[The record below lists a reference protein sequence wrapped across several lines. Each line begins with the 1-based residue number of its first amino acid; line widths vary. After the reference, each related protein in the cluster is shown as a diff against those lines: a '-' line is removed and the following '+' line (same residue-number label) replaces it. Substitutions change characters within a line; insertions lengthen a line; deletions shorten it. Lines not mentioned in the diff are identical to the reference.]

1 MSQTCTPPGKCRDF
15 LEVRV
20 SLVLREAVSS
30 LARAPAAETKAGAPF
45 LRMPSWPPSLAVAL
59 AAAGAVSGAAG
70 CCLWPQM
77 ACPVFY
83 SPGLYPQLLV
93 STLFQ
98 KQRSTSRAP
107 LCCISLC
114 SGWQQKFLVAAGKT
128 IQVRAL
134 SF

>member
-70 CCLWPQM
+70 CSSLAPDGLSCLLQ
-77 ACPVFY
+77 
-83 SPGLYPQLLV
+83 PG
-93 STLFQ
+93 
-98 KQRSTSRAP
+98 
-107 LCCISLC
+107 
-114 SGWQQKFLVAAGKT
+114 
-128 IQVRAL
+128 AL
-134 SF
+134 SAAACLHSFPEAKEHV